1 MSSLMERFAE
11 LGDPITEEVAL
22 EMISINDADGDG
34 RFNFAEFLQVLMYDA
49 RKRFSY
55 TENTSGKN

>member
-1 MSSLMERFAE
+1 MERFAE

-34 RFNFAEFLQVLMYDA
+34 RFNFAEFL
-49 RKRFSY
+49 
-55 TENTSGKN
+55 